1 MASPVVH
8 GMRGLRH
15 LALKVRDLDR
25 SRSFYEEL
33 FGMQVVWQPD
43 PDNLYL
49 SSGSDNL
56 ALHRI
61 ETSELADYADRRGQF
76 MDHFGLIMDTPES
89 VDRMFLQVDKQAVQL
104 GARIIQR
111 PKRHRDGSYSFYL
124 ADPDDNTVQVL
135 YEPSISG
142 QELVTKKQD

>member
-1 MASPVVH
+1 
-8 GMRGLRH
+8 
-15 LALKVRDLDR
+15 
-25 SRSFYEEL
+25 
-33 FGMQVVWQPD
+33 MQVVWQPD

-89 VDRMFLQVDKQAVQL
+89 VDRMFVQVDKQADQL
-104 GARIIQR
+104 GARITQR

-124 ADPDDNTVQVL
+124 ADPDGNTVQVL